1 MQISLKNPLSCQLG
15 IYMKSCGRA
24 VKVTFFSRF
33 WRCWF
38 ISTSLAGHFEWAS
51 ARIYVE
57 KISIFFF
64 CGFDCVVSRPLNFV
78 ESDYSKVVLMS
89 PFLLYISSKADI
101 LCICNRNIVSCW
113 ASIQQLGAQTTKKHL
128 GQPKR
133 NQLKIFLRPRRQFP
147 KKAKQISSGNRTE
160 WSLIRSVM
168 WVINKIARLRSG
180 STICW
185 LREWLQTESEDKKWK
200 QKF

>member
-1 MQISLKNPLSCQLG
+1 MQISLKFSKLPVRYIHEVVRSEL
-15 IYMKSCGRA
+15 
-24 VKVTFFSRF
+24 TFFWGF

>member
-1 MQISLKNPLSCQLG
+1 M
-15 IYMKSCGRA
+15 
-24 VKVTFFSRF
+24 TFFWGF

-51 ARIYVE
+51 ARISVE
-57 KISIFFF
+57 KFFFF

-78 ESDYSKVVLMS
+78 TCESDYSKVVLMS
-89 PFLLYISSKADI
+89 PFLLYISSKAGI

-113 ASIQQLGAQTTKKHL
+113 ASMQQLGAQTTKKHL

-147 KKAKQISSGNRTE
+147 KKAKQISNGNRTE

-168 WVINKIARLRSG
+168 RVINKIERLRSG